1 MEFHHV
7 GVATDD
13 YKALVNR
20 FGALFD
26 APVAHE
32 QRFDDMTIV
41 FLELENGYIEL
52 LEPRDGGVI
61 AQYLDEYGPGLHHLA
76 IATDDIEGAL
86 EAARDVGVDLVDS
99 EPRPGAWGHEVAFLH
114 PGSTGGV
121 LVEFVAR

>member
-1 MEFHHV
+1 MEFHHA

-13 YKALVNR
+13 CDALVER
-20 FGALFD
+20 FGALFN

-86 EAARDVGVDLVDS
+86 ETARDVGVDLVDS